1 METKFTRPDAL
12 DEEFVGIVVPIEKVE
27 EPKKKNE
34 ENKYTD
40 LYY

>member
-12 DEEFVGIVVPIEKVE
+12 NEEFVDIAVPIEKVE
-27 EPKKKNE
+27 ESKKKNE